1 MDRLH
6 QPPLVG
12 TRVLLLGVA
21 VALTAIGHLFIYST
35 LGEAGVRSQAAKALL
50 GFLACF
56 FFAKIDYRLLARWA
70 WVIYGGMVLILIG
83 LLVLKD
89 GNAKEDRWIDLG
101 VTRIQPSELMK
112 VAVVLALA
120 EHMRYRNGFRR
131 LRGLLIPY
139 AIVLFPMALIALQPD
154 LGTSLMLPPILLALL
169 FVAGARAWPIVAT
182 VGIGVLSLPVAY
194 LLRDW
199 FRVFR
204 VYQLE
209 RIIAFFEQSNPE
221 VLRRDAYQLYQ
232 SLIAY
237 GSGGVTGQGLG
248 RGVQNTLAWLPERQ
262 TDFIFSVV
270 GEEWGFIGAAIVVA
284 LFVLLVALC
293 LRVALET
300 REPFGRLVATGIA
313 VAFAAQAWQNVAMT
327 MGLSPVTGLPLPFVS
342 FGGSS
347 LVTSWC
353 ALGIVLGIAARR
365 VRVVASADLEPYEP
379 PAKVKVSESAPGGSI
394 LSRWPV

>member
-1 MDRLH
+1 
-6 QPPLVG
+6 
-12 TRVLLLGVA
+12 
-21 VALTAIGHLFIYST
+21 
-35 LGEAGVRSQAAKALL
+35 
-50 GFLACF
+50 
-56 FFAKIDYRLLARWA
+56 IDYRLLARWA

-169 FVAGARAWPIVAT
+169 FVAGARAWPLVAP
-182 VGIGVLSLPVAY
+182 VGMGVLSWPVAY

-204 VYQLE
+204 VSQLE
-209 RIIAFFEQSNPE
+209 RTIAFFEQSNPE

-237 GSGGVTGQGLG
+237 G
-248 RGVQNTLAWLPERQ
+248 
-262 TDFIFSVV
+262 
-270 GEEWGFIGAAIVVA
+270 
-284 LFVLLVALC
+284 
-293 LRVALET
+293 
-300 REPFGRLVATGIA
+300 
-313 VAFAAQAWQNVAMT
+313 
-327 MGLSPVTGLPLPFVS
+327 
-342 FGGSS
+342 
-347 LVTSWC
+347 
-353 ALGIVLGIAARR
+353 
-365 VRVVASADLEPYEP
+365 
-379 PAKVKVSESAPGGSI
+379 
-394 LSRWPV
+394 